1 MKSFKVKD
9 NDKSERIKSFIN
21 SIRNFSSE
29 NVFNPYK
36 DICPNHDTQESPI
49 LRLLNLELYLLAHTS
64 IKPKQLWVGRD
75 LGYRGG
81 RRTGLA
87 LTDEHHLQL
96 ASEIIGPKFFNKSTY
111 TSSVK
116 ERTATEIW
124 NVISNIE
131 HIPFLWNIFPFHPYE
146 IGNQMSNRCHT
157 NKEFL
162 TSAFFIRNLL
172 KIYDFEIILA
182 LGNDASKRLSDLG
195 IIHEKI
201 RHPSYGGQGEFRKKI
216 FLLNNIK
223 T

>member
-1 MKSFKVKD
+1 MKD
-9 NDKSERIKSFIN
+9 NDKSERIISFIN
-21 SIRNFSSE
+21 EIRSFSSE

-36 DICPNHDTQESPI
+36 DICQHHDTPDSPT
-49 LRLLNLELYLLAHTS
+49 LRLLNLELYLSAHTS

-87 LTDEHHLQL
+87 LTDEHHLQR
-96 ASEIIGPKFFNKSTY
+96 ASEIIGSKFFSKSTY
-111 TSSVK
+111 TASVK

-124 NVISNIE
+124 NAISHIE
-131 HIPFLWNIFPFHPYE
+131 HVPFLWNTFPFHPYE

-162 TSAFFIRNLL
+162 VSACFIQNLL
-172 KIYDFEIILA
+172 KIYDFEKILA

-195 IIHEKI
+195 ITHEKI
-201 RHPSYGGQGEFRKKI
+201 RHPSYGGQDEFRKKT
-216 FLLNNIK
+216 FLLNTIK
-223 T
+223 TYQ